1 MLTIETMN
9 AILEFFR
16 NVNRANFLAIFGE
29 RIGSHL
35 WEYYCKGWDTDALKF
50 MRYLDETRYKQLIDA
65 INGPGF
71 VDGRQGKKMSNKK
84 HQRMHGAKPTPQH
97 LKRLITE
104 HGNDLPAWPERA
116 RMWLVSD
123 PEAGDY
129 IREHVPGMEI
139 SLAESVGEWYQ
150 MSLLGIVERDG
161 SEDNIPF

>member
-9 AILEFFR
+9 VVLEFFW
-16 NVNRANFLAIFGE
+16 NVRRPDFLEIFGE
-29 RIGSHL
+29 RVGLSL
-35 WEYYCKGWDTDALKF
+35 WEDYCNCMDMDALHF
-50 MRYLDETRYKQLIDA
+50 MRRLDETRFKQLIDA

-104 HGNDLPAWPERA
+104 HGNDLLAWPERA